1 MTSTLL
7 SRAVWALG
15 AVAVLVSFHP
25 AADDAQKLERIA
37 RGKDL
42 AAASRAIQDLG
53 ELGAPGVPSLVGLA
67 ERAPAVIR
75 VGALLQ
81 LGKSSE
87 EKLDALLPLEKLL
100 GAPRSVDGGDF
111 AQAVQLVRWDAA
123 QGTLRF
129 AAETTLKDL
138 LPRLGGED
146 VDIEEF
152 EPACTLVAFGS
163 IGVHDVAVVIE
174 RAAADRKRARSL
186 ADGYDALAVALGHG
200 ANIPERTPPVD
211 ALRELLAHAD
221 PAVRQTAALVLG
233 AAGAAASAA
242 AEDLAKLVAD
252 ADRTVAARAV
262 EALSAVGYD
271 ANAARELLA
280 PLRAEKAPVGPH
292 ATRALA
298 VLVQDD
304 DEARAALLELAKD
317 RDASVRALVASGLGR
332 LAAPRATELET
343 LGDLL
348 GDRDAKVR
356 IAAVTAVRQLE
367 KLARPLAK
375 EIDRRLAAEKLDN
388 IVRML
393 EFAKQSIS
401 R

>member
-1 MTSTLL
+1 MTPNLPR
-7 SRAVWALG
+7 RAVLAL
-15 AVAVLVSFHP
+15 AALALLVSFQP
-25 AADDAQKLERIA
+25 VADDAQKLERIA

-81 LGKSSE
+81 LGRSSA

-100 GAPRSVDGGDF
+100 GAPRSLDGGDF

-163 IGVHDVAVVIE
+163 IGVYDVAAVIE

-200 ANIPERTPPVD
+200 ANIPERSPPVD
-211 ALRELLAHAD
+211 ALRGLLAHAD

-233 AAGAAASAA
+233 ATGAAGRAA
-242 AEDLAKLVAD
+242 AEDLVKLVAD

-271 ANAARELLA
+271 ADAARELLA
-280 PLRAEKAPVGPH
+280 PLRAEKGPVGSH
-292 ATRALA
+292 ATRAFA

-304 DEARAALLELAKD
+304 TEARGALLELAKD
-317 RDASVRALVASGLGR
+317 RDASVRALVASGFGR
-332 LAAPRATELET
+332 LAAPRGPELDA

-348 GDRDAKVR
+348 GDRDVNVR
-356 IAAVTAVRQLE
+356 VAAVTAVRQL
-367 KLARPLAK
+367 KDLARPLAK
-375 EIDRRLAAEKLDN
+375 TIDRRLAAEKLDN

-393 EFAKQSIS
+393 EFAKQNLG